1 MRIKS
6 ELSFDFNKAIN
17 CSFLKFDFYYEY
29 DLPRQLDPKS
39 GSCMTPALGD
49 MLPSWYGVQGKVK
62 VIALEKL
69 FVIWFP
75 RTFVESALFLSS

>member
-1 MRIKS
+1 MHIKS

-39 GSCMTPALGD
+39 GRCMTPAFGD

-62 VIALEKL
+62 VIAFEKL
-69 FVIWFP
+69 FVIWLT